1 VVIKR
6 HDLAVRD
13 NDVIHATLVGT
24 SLTSCGSL
32 MGSLT
37 TPNPEAQAQA
47 IRQAYKDAGLEPHHS
62 DFVELHGTG
71 TVVGDSIEANCAG
84 ESFSIGRQGTPI
96 LIGSVKSNVGHSEI
110 RYVGLATYVVTTS
123 NLTIVRGSAY
133 ITSLTKV
140 SALTLG

>member
-1 VVIKR
+1 MVIKR

-24 SLTSCGSL
+24 ALTSCGSL

-47 IRQAYKDAGLEPHHS
+47 INRAYTDAGLRPHQA

-71 TVVGDSIEANCAG
+71 TVVGDSMEANLAG
-84 ESFSIGRQGTPI
+84 KVFSEGRKGKEI
-96 LIGSVKSNVGHSEI
+96 LIGSVKSNVGHGEI
-110 RYVGLATYVVTTS
+110 G
-123 NLTIVRGSAY
+123 
-133 ITSLTKV
+133 
-140 SALTLG
+140 